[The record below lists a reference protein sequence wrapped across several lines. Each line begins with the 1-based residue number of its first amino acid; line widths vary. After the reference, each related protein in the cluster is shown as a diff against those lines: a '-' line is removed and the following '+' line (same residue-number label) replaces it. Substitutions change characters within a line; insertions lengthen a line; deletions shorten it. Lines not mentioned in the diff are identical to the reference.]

1 MANFFITAFIQI
13 KLADLIDILLVAVL
27 IYMLY
32 NLLKGTAA
40 TNILIGIFA
49 IFIFWRVVLL
59 LEMEMLSQIL
69 GAFISVGFIAL
80 IVVFQ
85 PEIRQFLLL
94 IGTPR
99 FLVNMRRRFGFLKF
113 KTKMIFILDVDPI
126 VSACRKMSVT
136 KTGALI
142 VIARL
147 NELQQYTE
155 SGQVIDAAI
164 SEDLILNL
172 FFKNSPLHDGAV
184 IVLNN
189 RIRSARVI
197 LPVSGNQNLPGEIG
211 LRHRAALGI
220 TEKTD
225 AVAIVVSEE
234 AGYISC
240 FQRGNVK
247 LNITPSQLKNFL
259 DSEFNLEE
267 KTEK

>member
-1 MANFFITAFIQI
+1 
-13 KLADLIDILLVAVL
+13 
-27 IYMLY
+27 
-32 NLLKGTAA
+32 
-40 TNILIGIFA
+40 
-49 IFIFWRVVLL
+49 
-59 LEMEMLSQIL
+59 
-69 GAFISVGFIAL
+69 
-80 IVVFQ
+80 
-85 PEIRQFLLL
+85 
-94 IGTPR
+94 
-99 FLVNMRRRFGFLKF
+99 
-113 KTKMIFILDVDPI
+113 MIFILDVDPI

-220 TEKTD
+220 TEKKPMLLLLWYPKRLGTYLVFS
-225 AVAIVVSEE
+225 VAMS
-234 AGYISC
+234 
-240 FQRGNVK
+240 N
-247 LNITPSQLKNFL
+247 
-259 DSEFNLEE
+259 
-267 KTEK
+267 

>member
-1 MANFFITAFIQI
+1 
-13 KLADLIDILLVAVL
+13 
-27 IYMLY
+27 
-32 NLLKGTAA
+32 
-40 TNILIGIFA
+40 
-49 IFIFWRVVLL
+49 
-59 LEMEMLSQIL
+59 
-69 GAFISVGFIAL
+69 
-80 IVVFQ
+80 
-85 PEIRQFLLL
+85 
-94 IGTPR
+94 
-99 FLVNMRRRFGFLKF
+99 
-113 KTKMIFILDVDPI
+113 
-126 VSACRKMSVT
+126 MSVT

-220 TEKTD
+220 TEKKPMLLLLWYPKRLGTYLVFS
-225 AVAIVVSEE
+225 VAMS
-234 AGYISC
+234 
-240 FQRGNVK
+240 N
-247 LNITPSQLKNFL
+247 
-259 DSEFNLEE
+259 
-267 KTEK
+267 

>member
-1 MANFFITAFIQI
+1 MAQHSIPLRVSDRQKGYQSFGDLHGVSQSFCFLCVTFFLPLI
-13 KLADLIDILLVAVL
+13 KRSCFCHFGAG
-27 IYMLY
+27 Y
-32 NLLKGTAA
+32 
-40 TNILIGIFA
+40 
-49 IFIFWRVVLL
+49 
-59 LEMEMLSQIL
+59 LSTYI
-69 GAFISVGFIAL
+69 
-80 IVVFQ
+80 FQ